1 MRKELYWV
9 EEVTLTGP
17 RVVVNC
23 HVLFVISRFVSA
35 VYFQNVLYVLGG
47 KIFNKTVRFEVV
59 SLLVRI
65 TGEATAGTLMK
76 RHRRSA
82 GAASRMEFETN
93 LK

>member
-1 MRKELYWV
+1 MY
-9 EEVTLTGP
+9 
-17 RVVVNC
+17 
-23 HVLFVISRFVSA
+23 
-35 VYFQNVLYVLGG
+35 LYVLGG
-47 KIFNKTVRFEVV
+47 KIFNKTVRRFEVL